1 MVNNP
6 KYGVAH
12 FSADENRT
20 YPAFTQQEKTLWNAV
35 KASEGQ
41 CGGGVSRFLAGFSHR
56 PLHGAHMQNERF
68 L

>member
-20 YPAFTQQEKTLWNAV
+20 RAFTQQEKKLWNAV